1 MLGDMSLAEYYKLM
15 FNLMHFQHW
24 NLNDVESM
32 YPFELDLYVSILLE
46 HLESQDRERK
56 LGQL

>member
-15 FNLMHFQHW
+15 FNLTHFHRW
-24 NLNDVESM
+24 NLSDIETM
-32 YPFELDLYVSILLE
+32 YPFELDLYISMLLE
-46 HLESQDRERK
+46 HLESQERERK